1 MEARR
6 RALGRGL
13 GALIPVSNEENAEP
27 RTRDDGSIALDLIRA
42 NPYQPRESWDE
53 VPMMEL
59 ADSIRQKGL
68 LQPLL
73 VRKAGDAYQLI
84 AGERRLRAAQMAG
97 LERVPVVVRE
107 ADDRESFE
115 LALIENLQRENLNPI
130 EEARAYERLI
140 SDFGL
145 TQDDIARRV
154 GKSRSAVANS
164 LRLLHLP
171 EEIREEL
178 RNGRLSAGH
187 ARSILAI
194 RARENQIE
202 AARTIISRNLSVRE
216 SETLARERAPATT
229 AADADR
235 QAVESELSSALG
247 TRVRIRPKKGGAG
260 CIEIEYYSLAELNG
274 LLSRLMGVDQAAAAF

>member
-13 GALIPVSNEENAEP
+13 GALIPLAGENIIQVE
-27 RTRDDGSIALDLIRA
+27 TRDDGAVPVALIQP
-42 NPYQPRESWDE
+42 NPYQPRENWDAAATS
-53 VPMMEL
+53 EL
-59 ADSIRQKGL
+59 AESIKQKGM

-73 VRKAGDAYQLI
+73 VRRVGEAYQLI

-97 LERVPVVVRE
+97 LERVPVVIRE
-107 ADDRESFE
+107 AGDRESLE

-130 EEARAYERLI
+130 EEARAYERLAG
-140 SDFGL
+140 DFGL
-145 TQDDIARRV
+145 TQDEISQRV

-164 LRLLHLP
+164 LRLLNLP
-171 EEIREEL
+171 EEVREEL
-178 RNGRLSAGH
+178 RSGKLSAGH

-194 RARENQIE
+194 RARDGQIE
-202 AARTIISRNLSVRE
+202 AARVIINRNLSVRE
-216 SETLARERAPATT
+216 SETLARARGAV

-235 QAVESELSSALG
+235 LAVESELSRVLG
-247 TRVRIRPKKGGAG
+247 TRVRIRPKKGGMG

-274 LLSRLMGVDQAAAAF
+274 LVSRLSDSDQPAAAF